1 MAGVARGLLDT
12 NLLIADDVPGVEG
25 ELAISVV
32 SLAELHFGVLV
43 AQEPLQRA
51 LRLQRLAAVESR
63 FVPLPVDELV
73 ARHYGRLA
81 AHVRSSGRN
90 PRARA
95 FDLLIAATAI
105 AHDAAVYTRNEAD
118 FADVAALVEVRGL

>member
-1 MAGVARGLLDT
+1 MVRGLLDT
-12 NLLIADDVPGVEG
+12 NLLIADDVPPIEG

-43 AQEPLQRA
+43 AREATQRA

-63 FVPLPVDELV
+63 FTPLPVDGSV
-73 ARHYGRLA
+73 ARHYGQLA
-81 AHVRSSGRN
+81 AHVRGSGRN

-95 FDLLIAATAI
+95 FDLVIAATAI
-105 AHDAAVYTRNEAD
+105 AHGAALYTRNQAD
-118 FADVAALVEVRGL
+118 FAGVADLVDVRPV